1 MTELQAKKIVKEYYS
16 DESKGDGFMLVEAL
30 EFLIEK
36 TKEPKYMHELAWYYA
51 TIKRIDLEEKYLMMA
66 AEYDYGLS
74 IMELGYIY
82 YYGQNGVVDY
92 KKAYQSFKKAS
103 KLCSEPDKY
112 WCMYK
117 LADFYHNGY
126 YVKKNEEKYR
136 KMIENLHKKMGWSKY
151 LSDPYPEVAYRLA
164 NIRIED
170 KDKSDAIYLLESA
183 KCFMQQRLKYEPFW
197 GHIELMGMI
206 VNRLYGI
213 SDFDYDD
220 VTLYDLFYLIDKH
233 KSISFKYQGEKY
245 SIEVD
250 KSQGELAIKF
260 GDTWYKSKQDFFEKA
275 RIEEKPLTSL
285 YEDLYKFEVA

>member
-36 TKEPKYMHELAWYYA
+36 SKEPKYMHELAWYYA

-103 KLCSEPDKY
+103 KLCSEPDKF

-136 KMIENLHKKMGWSKY
+136 KMIENLHKKMGWPKY

-213 SDFDYDD
+213 RDFDYDD

-233 KSISFKYQGEKY
+233 KSISFKHQGEKY

-250 KSQGELAIKF
+250 KSQGELVIKF